1 MIRGVVD
8 RAVDL
13 RRVVVRPIRADER
26 PEFDRLLREQHYLA
40 SSVLVG
46 EALRYVATEGERWLA
61 LLGWGT
67 AAFKCGPRDAWI
79 GWPERLR
86 WPRLRLI
93 ASNARFLVLPEARQP
108 HLASRVLGLGC
119 RRLSRDWQAAFGH
132 PVFLAETFVD
142 SRRFMGT
149 CYRAAGWTLL
159 GETRGFGRSAGA
171 YYQHG
176 VRKRVLVKP
185 LHRHAQRLLC
195 DPMPHPEWSG
205 EEQGVDS
212 LSLKLIGPG
221 SLYEALARIPDP
233 RKKRGRSYR
242 SATGMLVLII
252 AAVLAGQKSYAA
264 IAEWVQDVPEDL
276 LRVLGCVRDASTGRW
291 KVPSEPTLR
300 RMISNVDGEAVDR
313 VLAQWAREQGV
324 QLPGNVI
331 ALDGKSLRGSHGA
344 DRQKQVH
351 LVAAFTHREG
361 VVVAQQQVADKSNE
375 IPAARVILDS
385 MDLAGTTVT
394 MDAMHAQAA
403 TAEIV
408 AKKKGATL

>member
-1 MIRGVVD
+1 
-8 RAVDL
+8 
-13 RRVVVRPIRADER
+13 
-26 PEFDRLLREQHYLA
+26 
-40 SSVLVG
+40 
-46 EALRYVATEGERWLA
+46 
-61 LLGWGT
+61 
-67 AAFKCGPRDAWI
+67 
-79 GWPERLR
+79 
-86 WPRLRLI
+86 
-93 ASNARFLVLPEARQP
+93 
-108 HLASRVLGLGC
+108 
-119 RRLSRDWQAAFGH
+119 
-132 PVFLAETFVD
+132 
-142 SRRFMGT
+142 
-149 CYRAAGWTLL
+149 
-159 GETRGFGRSAGA
+159 
-171 YYQHG
+171 
-176 VRKRVLVKP
+176 
-185 LHRHAQRLLC
+185 
-195 DPMPHPEWSG
+195 
-205 EEQGVDS
+205 
-212 LSLKLIGPG
+212 
-221 SLYEALARIPDP
+221 
-233 RKKRGRSYR
+233 
-242 SATGMLVLII
+242 MLVLII